1 MLRKSSGL
9 SVLILLPLAL
19 AGCGGGAGSSAS
31 RITLTQTPDRTYMV
45 GAPVAAS
52 FTLEDPAKPASVQNK
67 TVALAW
73 SGTGAFSG
81 PPASATTDATGA
93 FTLDLTGQTAGAVT
107 LTATLPDG
115 RAAFMTLTVDL
126 LTIALA
132 NGTPNP
138 AVDGTSTITAA
149 VMVNGVAAPSRSVAW
164 TWKTKGG
171 SQAPQAGG
179 SSSTDAN
186 GETTYTQGNVG
197 FAASAEPRRTV
208 TVTAT
213 ADGVSQ
219 SVDVQFG
226 AALPD
231 GFIVL
236 SPMRNMNWSSAKS
249 YCVNLGGTLPRVN
262 HSDSTSVSSPIDGF
276 GNPGSQWPAE
286 LPADQSYWTGT
297 HNAYFPLPDYYVFG
311 ISCNAD
317 GQVMIHNIYSIEST
331 RITTVC
337 VP

>member
-1 MLRKSSGL
+1 MLT
-9 SVLILLPLAL
+9 LLPLAL
-19 AGCGGGAGSSAS
+19 AGCGNDGSAS
-31 RITLTQTPDRTYMV
+31 PITPSPITLTQTPDRTYLV
-45 GAPVAAS
+45 GTPVAAS
-52 FTLEDPAKPASVQNK
+52 FTLDDPVKPASVQN
-67 TVALAW
+67 TAVALAW

-81 PPASATTDATGA
+81 PPASATTDATGV
-93 FTLDLTGQTAGAVT
+93 FTLDLTGQTAGTVT
-107 LTATLPDG
+107 LEATLPDG
-115 RAAFMTLTVDL
+115 RAATTTLSVDPLTLTL
-126 LTIALA
+126 ALA

-138 AVDGTSTITAA
+138 AVNGTSTITAT
-149 VMVNGVAAPSRSVAW
+149 VMVNGVAAPGRSVAW
-164 TWKTKGG
+164 MWKTKGG
-171 SQAPQAGG
+171 SQAQQAGG

-186 GETTYTQGNVG
+186 GEATYTQGNVG
-197 FAASAEPRRTV
+197 FAASAEPRRTI

-213 ADGVSQ
+213 ADGESQ

-236 SPMRNMNWSSAKS
+236 SPMRNMNWSDAKS

-276 GNPGSQWPAE
+276 GNPGSPWPDD

-297 HNAYFPLPDYYVFG
+297 HNAYFALPNYYVFG

-317 GQVMIHNIYSIEST
+317 HQVMIHNIYSIEST
-331 RITTVC
+331 GYATVC